1 MNEKSSNPIFPS
13 VERPWL
19 RHYSPEAVSMEIPE
33 RTLFR
38 YIEEKNKD
46 YPDGVVYRYY
56 GNAIT
61 YGTLFQEIR
70 RAARALKKAGVKAG
84 DLVTIQSMHTPETIY
99 LYYAV
104 SYLGAV
110 ANMVYVTLPPAEVR
124 QGQAMTGSRVYF
136 IMDKAVQAVMA
147 AGLPEDVTVVT
158 LPVSDSMAE
167 PVRTGYR
174 AQNPVPENPYP
185 TYAQFVEG
193 AEDEAL
199 PEAAEDAHAPAV
211 IVYTSGTT
219 GEPKGV
225 VLSSHNINAMVEQ
238 YLNAEFH
245 FQRGETYLDILP
257 TFLAYGTG
265 MLQLAASVGIESTL
279 WLSMD
284 PVEIGAEF
292 NRLKPNHFAGAAS
305 MVEEIIKQT
314 TGDLSGLVNFTGGG
328 ESLSPEREAEL
339 NQFLKEHN
347 VPEYVKFCSG
357 YGMSEVASSTCAN
370 SNKLY
375 KKDSLGLPLPKTNV
389 KIVDEDSGKELP
401 LGEVGEICFC
411 TPCAM
416 LGYYKNEEATRA
428 MIEVDENGDRWVHTG
443 DLGCMDEDGFLFYKG
458 KLKRIYICI
467 TPENGAMKFFPA
479 RVEDLVDTDPG
490 VERSGVIAL
499 PHPKRGHAPGVFLT
513 RAEGSSEPEEDLIA
527 RVRSLIEGNLPDF
540 YEPAFIRIIDI
551 MPRTASGKVDY
562 VQLEKEAAE

>member
-1 MNEKSSNPIFPS
+1 MNEKSSTPIFPS

-38 YIEEKNKD
+38 FVEEKNKD
-46 YPDGVVYRYY
+46 YPDSVVYRYY

-265 MLQLAASVGIESTL
+265 MLQLAAFVGIESTL

-314 TGDLSGLVNFTGGG
+314 TGDLSGHHKADHRRPVRSGKLHRRRGIPVPGAGSGTQ
-328 ESLSPEREAEL
+328 P
-339 NQFLKEHN
+339 
-347 VPEYVKFCSG
+347 VPEGTQCTG
-357 YGMSEVASSTCAN
+357 IC
-370 SNKLY
+370 
-375 KKDSLGLPLPKTNV
+375 
-389 KIVDEDSGKELP
+389 
-401 LGEVGEICFC
+401 EI
-411 TPCAM
+411 
-416 LGYYKNEEATRA
+416 LQ
-428 MIEVDENGDRWVHTG
+428 
-443 DLGCMDEDGFLFYKG
+443 
-458 KLKRIYICI
+458 
-467 TPENGAMKFFPA
+467 
-479 RVEDLVDTDPG
+479 RVRH
-490 VERSGVIAL
+490 ERSGFQHLRQQQQAVQ
-499 PHPKRGHAPGVFLT
+499 KRQPRSSAPQDQC
-513 RAEGSSEPEEDLIA
+513 ED
-527 RVRSLIEGNLPDF
+527 RG
-540 YEPAFIRIIDI
+540 
-551 MPRTASGKVDY
+551 
-562 VQLEKEAAE
+562 

>member
-1 MNEKSSNPIFPS
+1 MNETAPLHSLPS

-33 RTLFR
+33 RTLYRF
-38 YIEEKNKD
+38 IEEKNVD
-46 YPDGVVYRYY
+46 YPEGVVFRYY
-56 GNAIT
+56 GNVIT
-61 YGTLFQEIR
+61 YGTLFHEIR

-99 LYYAV
+99 LYYAIN
-104 SYLGAV
+104 YLGAV
-110 ANMVYVTLPPAEVR
+110 ANMVYVTLPPAEIS
-124 QGQAMTGSRVYF
+124 QGQAVTGSKVYF

-174 AQNPVPENPYP
+174 AQNPVPENPYS
-185 TYAQFVEG
+185 TYAQFVEA
-193 AEDEAL
+193 AENESL
-199 PEAAEDAHAPAV
+199 PEPATDAHAPAV

-225 VLSSHNINAMVEQ
+225 VLSSHNINAMVVQ

-265 MLQLAASVGIESTL
+265 MLQLAASTGIESTL

-284 PVEIGAEF
+284 PAEIGGEF

-314 TGDLSGLVNFTGGG
+314 TGDLSGLINFTGGG
-328 ESLSPEREAEL
+328 ESLSQEREAEL
-339 NQFLKEHN
+339 NQFLKDHN
-347 VPEYVKFCSG
+347 VPEHVKFCSG

-375 KKDSLGLPLPKTNV
+375 RKDSLGLPLPKTNV
-389 KIVDEDSGKELP
+389 KIVDEGSGEELP

-411 TPCAM
+411 TPSTM
-416 LGYYKNEEATRA
+416 LGYYKNEDATRDI
-428 MIEVDENGDRWVHTG
+428 IEVDEHGDRWIHTG

-458 KLKRIYICI
+458 KLKRIYMCI
-467 TPENGAMKFFPA
+467 TPDNGAMKLFPA
-479 RVEDLVDTDPG
+479 RMEDLIDTDPG
-490 VERSGVIAL
+490 VERCGVIAL
-499 PHPKRGHAPGVFLT
+499 PHPNRGHVPAVFLT
-513 RAEGSSEPEEDLIA
+513 RAEGSSESEEDLIA

-540 YEPAFIRIIDI
+540 YEPAFIRVIDT
-551 MPRTASGKVDY
+551 MPHTASGKVDY
-562 VQLEKEAAE
+562 VRLEKEAAE

>member
-1 MNEKSSNPIFPS
+1 MKELEGAPALKKAGVKAGDLVTIQSM
-13 VERPWL
+13 
-19 RHYSPEAVSMEIPE
+19 HTPETIYLYYAVNYLGAVANMVYV
-33 RTLFR
+33 TL
-38 YIEEKNKD
+38 
-46 YPDGVVYRYY
+46 PP
-56 GNAIT
+56 A
-61 YGTLFQEIR
+61 EIR

-265 MLQLAASVGIESTL
+265 MLQLAAFVGIESTL

-284 PVEIGAEF
+284 PAEIGAEF

-314 TGDLSGLVNFTGGG
+314 TGDLSGLINFTGGG

-347 VPEYVKFCSG
+347 APE
-357 YGMSEVASSTCAN
+357 
-370 SNKLY
+370 
-375 KKDSLGLPLPKTNV
+375 
-389 KIVDEDSGKELP
+389 
-401 LGEVGEICFC
+401 
-411 TPCAM
+411 
-416 LGYYKNEEATRA
+416 
-428 MIEVDENGDRWVHTG
+428 
-443 DLGCMDEDGFLFYKG
+443 
-458 KLKRIYICI
+458 
-467 TPENGAMKFFPA
+467 
-479 RVEDLVDTDPG
+479 
-490 VERSGVIAL
+490 
-499 PHPKRGHAPGVFLT
+499 
-513 RAEGSSEPEEDLIA
+513 
-527 RVRSLIEGNLPDF
+527 
-540 YEPAFIRIIDI
+540 
-551 MPRTASGKVDY
+551 
-562 VQLEKEAAE
+562 

>member
-1 MNEKSSNPIFPS
+1 MNETAPLHSLPS

-33 RTLFR
+33 RTLYRF
-38 YIEEKNKD
+38 IEEKNVD
-46 YPDGVVYRYY
+46 YPEGVVFRYY
-56 GNAIT
+56 GNVIT
-61 YGTLFQEIR
+61 YGTLFHEIR

-99 LYYAV
+99 LYYAIN
-104 SYLGAV
+104 YLGAV
-110 ANMVYVTLPPAEVR
+110 ANMVYVTLPPAEIS
-124 QGQAMTGSRVYF
+124 QGQAVTGSKVYF

-174 AQNPVPENPYP
+174 AQNPVPENPYT
-185 TYAQFVEG
+185 TYAQFVEA
-193 AEDEAL
+193 AENESL
-199 PEAAEDAHAPAV
+199 PEPATDAHAPAV

-238 YLNAEFH
+238 YTHSEMLFH
-245 FQRGETYLDILP
+245 RGEVYLDILP

-265 MLQLAASVGIESTL
+265 MLQLAASTGIESTL

-328 ESLSPEREAEL
+328 ESLSPERDAEL
-339 NQFLKEHN
+339 NRFLKEHN
-347 VPEYVKFCSG
+347 APEYVKYCCG
-357 YGMSEVASSTCAN
+357 YGMSEVAAGACAN

-375 KKDSLGLPLPKTNV
+375 RKDSLGLPMPKTNV
-389 KIVDEDSGKELP
+389 KIVDEDSGEELP

-411 TPCAM
+411 TPSTM
-416 LGYYKNEEATRA
+416 LGYYKNEEATRDI
-428 MIEVDENGDRWVHTG
+428 IEVDEHGDRWIHTG

-458 KLKRIYICI
+458 KLKRIYMCI
-467 TPENGAMKFFPA
+467 TPENGAMKLFPA
-479 RVEDLVDTDPG
+479 RMEDLIDTDPG
-490 VERSGVIAL
+490 VERCGVIAL
-499 PHPKRGHAPGVFLT
+499 PHPNRGHVPAVFLT
-513 RAEGSSEPEEDLIA
+513 RAEGSSESEEDLIA
-527 RVRSLIEGNLPDF
+527 RVQSLIEGNLPDF
-540 YEPAFIRIIDI
+540 YEPAFIRVIDT
-551 MPRTASGKVDY
+551 MPHTASGKVDY
-562 VQLEKEAAE
+562 ICLEQKASE